1 MGPAPVLVYPVAV
14 KVPNLAAIRQRPAA
28 KVASDHPA
36 ADPAGFPVPEAD
48 LAAVPEDPAAA
59 EWAEADDVDMRDVC
73 SLIIWGVW
81 QSGRETFFAR
91 VRMQLLRTFPGCA
104 KCRSNEIAT
113 RRVRWD

>member
-1 MGPAPVLVYPVAV
+1 VFPVVAAA
-14 KVPNLAAIRQRPAA
+14 KVPDLAAIRRRPAG

-36 ADPAGFPVPEAD
+36 ADPAVFPVPVPEAD
-48 LAAVPEDPAAA
+48 LVAAVPEDPAAE

-91 VRMQLLRTFPGCA
+91 VQHDTGGRH
-104 KCRSNEIAT
+104 AT
-113 RRVRWD
+113 A

>member
-1 MGPAPVLVYPVAV
+1 LVGHRGPAAVLVFPVVAAA
-14 KVPNLAAIRQRPAA
+14 KVPDLAAIRRRPAG

-36 ADPAGFPVPEAD
+36 VDPAAFPVPEAD
-48 LAAVPEDPAAA
+48 LAAVPEDPAAE

-91 VRMQLLRTFPGCA
+91 VQHDTGGRH
-104 KCRSNEIAT
+104 AT
-113 RRVRWD
+113 A